1 MSATTNT
8 NSPYC
13 QYCFD
18 QPYKKENQYYL
29 GEFCNKRCEE
39 RFREEQEE
47 YKKEKFRGHS
57 FTENKA

>member
-47 YKKEKFRGHS
+47 YKKRKEK
-57 FTENKA
+57 K